1 MGNICST
8 GLQANICDNSPKSSA
23 PVAPLSLSSIP
34 CFHSYLPKNRSAF
47 SDIYEIE
54 NRKIGFGY
62 YGDVKKCIHRETG
75 IIRAVKILNRE
86 RTGNHFLHENWFLKQ
101 VEVLSLIDHP
111 CFIRTHEYFEDR
123 DCFYLVMDYHKEGD
137 LMQKLR
143 SNKKLSED
151 LSRKVIKNVLIA
163 VKYLHSVKAVHRD
176 LKPENILVSE
186 RNGETIVK
194 VIDFDTACLVGEQ
207 GLKGI
212 FGTALYMAPE
222 MPLGEYN
229 EKCDIWSIGIILF
242 NMLTGTMPYSGL
254 SDHQIVSNI
263 QKLQVNLSCP
273 ELFRVSNDCKG
284 FLSRL
289 LQKDPKKRISAEEAL
304 RDPWISQAD
313 SREAATKCEKIL
325 QEIEK
330 SKVKNVRVKETL
342 IKHFSIIKD
351 FEDLDLVFLEL
362 DSDHNGFISACDI
375 EAMYTKIYTEGE
387 AHAKTEDLLGSMQG
401 VTEEFITYA
410 DFLNSTI
417 NLRSVLDDKRISRF
431 LDKRKKIADDRV
443 AGLEIGCEETDWF
456 LDLKDKIDQDITPGD
471 LRDVMI
477 DKLFVNF

>member
-1 MGNICST
+1 
-8 GLQANICDNSPKSSA
+8 
-23 PVAPLSLSSIP
+23 
-34 CFHSYLPKNRSAF
+34 
-47 SDIYEIE
+47 
-54 NRKIGFGY
+54 
-62 YGDVKKCIHRETG
+62 
-75 IIRAVKILNRE
+75 
-86 RTGNHFLHENWFLKQ
+86 
-101 VEVLSLIDHP
+101 
-111 CFIRTHEYFEDR
+111 
-123 DCFYLVMDYHKEGD
+123 
-137 LMQKLR
+137 MQKLR